1 MSSCRTRD
9 FPEGWPDTSGDG
21 GSEFIE
27 GLGGNGIATET
38 IQNYAPLAQKSERS
52 VDKYWQTFEETIVF

>member
-38 IQNYAPLAQKSERS
+38 I
-52 VDKYWQTFEETIVF
+52 

>member
-27 GLGGNGIATET
+27 GWMIQPEGWGGLGVSEGWGGNGIATET
-38 IQNYAPLAQKSERS
+38 I
-52 VDKYWQTFEETIVF
+52 